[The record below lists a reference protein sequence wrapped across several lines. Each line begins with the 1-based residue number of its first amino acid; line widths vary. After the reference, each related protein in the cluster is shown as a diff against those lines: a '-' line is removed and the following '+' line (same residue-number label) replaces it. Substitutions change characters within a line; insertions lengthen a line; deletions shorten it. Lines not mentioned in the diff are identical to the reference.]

1 MCCGDDKTVCFVMI
15 IHDCCVLIIKI
26 RMQIYK
32 ILKRKARD
40 FKGKKVVIL
49 IFGVDIYVC
58 QRVGMHT
65 ARASLHAV
73 RKCFYGQRQNIPAS
87 NKNSPSALFVRLS
100 L

>member
-1 MCCGDDKTVCFVMI
+1 MI

-73 RKCFYGQRQNIPAS
+73 RKCFYG
-87 NKNSPSALFVRLS
+87 KDKTSPQATRIHRRHCLS
-100 L
+100 GYHSE